1 MNTNFIIDAPALSLL
16 IPHSGTM
23 CLLEGVQAWDE
34 RTIRCKAS
42 SHLLENNP
50 LRCDNI
56 LPVQAGIEYA
66 AQAMAAH
73 GELCSPTTGDPLTG
87 YLAVLTQVE
96 WQVERLDNLLG
107 SLTILAERLMAA
119 ERGFSY
125 NFQLF
130 HNDRQLLEGRALV
143 ALQN

>member
-1 MNTNFIIDAPALSLL
+1 MNTDFIIDAPALSLL

-23 CLLEGVQAWDE
+23 CLLDGVQAWDE
-34 RTIRCKAS
+34 RTIQCQAN
-42 SHLLENNP
+42 SHLLLSNP
-50 LRCDNI
+50 LRSNNI

-73 GELCSPTTGDPLTG
+73 GELCAPTTGDPLTG

-96 WQVERLDNLLG
+96 WQVERLDNLPG
-107 SLTILAERLMAA
+107 SLTIFAERLMAA

-125 NFQLF
+125 SFQLF
-130 HNDRQLLEGRALV
+130 HDEVQLLEGRALV